1 MDFDVIIIGAGPSG
15 LTAAL
20 YLGRA
25 NLKTLILESTGS
37 GGQLNYTYEVDNYPG
52 FFGKGTELA
61 EKMRTQALKF
71 GGIFSSERVLE
82 IKVLTGDI
90 KLIKTRKNEYRAKSV
105 IIATGAGPRLLG
117 VEGEEQFKGL
127 GVSYCA
133 TCDGAFFKD
142 KTVLVAGG
150 GNTAF
155 EDALYLS
162 KFCKAVYL
170 IHRRDKFRA
179 SATLVEKV
187 KNNPKI
193 IIRTNETIEKIQG
206 ESMVNS
212 VVLKNVVS
220 SENTILDT
228 SAVFVAA
235 GRIPNSAIVKDI
247 LELDENGYIVTD
259 ENMRTS
265 ADGIYAV
272 GDVRKTPLRQIIT
285 ACSDGA
291 VAANDI
297 SMNI

>member
-1 MDFDVIIIGAGPSG
+1 MDFDAIIIGAGPAG

-25 NLKTLILESTGS
+25 NLKTLILESSGC

-52 FFGKGTELA
+52 FFGSGTELA

-71 GGIFSSERVLE
+71 GGVFSSERVLE
-82 IKVLTGDI
+82 IRNSIGTVKTV
-90 KLIKTRKNEYRAKSV
+90 KTRKNEYRAKAI
-105 IIATGAGPRLLG
+105 IIATGASPRLLG
-117 VEGEEQFKGL
+117 ADGEEKYKGL

-162 KFCKAVYL
+162 KFCRAVYL

-179 SATLVEKV
+179 SASLVEKV
-187 KNNPKI
+187 KSNSKI
-193 IIRTNETIEKIQG
+193 LIRTNEVIEKIQG
-206 ESMVNS
+206 DKMVKS
-212 VVLKNVVS
+212 VVLKHTLS
-220 SENTILDT
+220 SRISVLDT

-235 GRIPNSAIVKDI
+235 GRLPNSAIAADIVK
-247 LELDENGYIVTD
+247 LDSNNYIITD

-265 ADGIYAV
+265 ASGIYAV
-272 GDVRKTPLRQIIT
+272 GDVRTTPLRQIVT

-291 VAANDI
+291 IAANDI
-297 SMNI
+297 SLNI